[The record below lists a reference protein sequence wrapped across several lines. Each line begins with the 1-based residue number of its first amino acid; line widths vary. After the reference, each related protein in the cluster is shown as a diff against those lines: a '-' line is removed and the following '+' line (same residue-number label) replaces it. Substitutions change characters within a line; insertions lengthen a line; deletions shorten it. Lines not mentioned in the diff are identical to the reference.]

1 MNYVSETDYPAYS
14 RLMQALGLRP
24 RKPADTQENNNS
36 DPNPFLSPASNQTL
50 PEFDNADA
58 GNSPGGNPRN
68 QTLNSGSQVTE
79 SNVFSKIIKKGI
91 HFKLPTEYETFSKE
105 DSKNH
110 VAKFSARFLRPVFD
124 DQSKY
129 NLQELTSMKNTHATP
144 AAVRNAAMYVPDVK
158 AEEEKG
164 PWVIPEQPQDLLLS
178 NSSNRKIMQ
187 NLPISR
193 LIDRRGLF
201 SETDSLAPKTLSNHF
216 GKPAKH
222 RFWEKGPNTKNRSH
236 SHAEGIF
243 VFETH
248 CRMFAAHEASLKVTA
263 ALTDVASA
271 LCDDDLAD
279 TLPEITNRF
288 LYLLELLGRINGINL
303 CELQALRRKDIGE
316 RGSEVWY
323 RNLLDIRQKKL
334 KNYPHVAKKHDE
346 IDKWGFPEKDTTP
359 KLSDVIKRDFHNL
372 ANRLKGLQKSEHIT
386 QNEVILTGTNL
397 VNTVGYTTILK
408 SNSIKRKTELSSTK
422 PAKKQKVDGTANST
436 VSTTIPKKLKKK
448 KKKKNKKK
456 LNKAG
461 N

>member
-1 MNYVSETDYPAYS
+1 
-14 RLMQALGLRP
+14 
-24 RKPADTQENNNS
+24 
-36 DPNPFLSPASNQTL
+36 
-50 PEFDNADA
+50 
-58 GNSPGGNPRN
+58 
-68 QTLNSGSQVTE
+68 
-79 SNVFSKIIKKGI
+79 
-91 HFKLPTEYETFSKE
+91 
-105 DSKNH
+105 
-110 VAKFSARFLRPVFD
+110 
-124 DQSKY
+124 
-129 NLQELTSMKNTHATP
+129 
-144 AAVRNAAMYVPDVK
+144 
-158 AEEEKG
+158 
-164 PWVIPEQPQDLLLS
+164 
-178 NSSNRKIMQ
+178 
-187 NLPISR
+187 
-193 LIDRRGLF
+193 
-201 SETDSLAPKTLSNHF
+201 
-216 GKPAKH
+216 
-222 RFWEKGPNTKNRSH
+222 
-236 SHAEGIF
+236 
-243 VFETH
+243 
-248 CRMFAAHEASLKVTA
+248 MFAAHEASLKVTA

-279 TLPEITNRF
+279 TLPDITNRF

-386 QNEVILTGTNL
+386 QNEVILAGTNL